1 MFDALFRQIKDR
13 LFVSV
18 AKMLDIPPNLITVFS
33 LILGGLTVGFVL
45 QKLYLAALMFWILN
59 RIFDGLDGAIARIHQ
74 RQTDLGGYIDILSD
88 FIIYAAI
95 PISLVVSAPTIERYF
110 CLTLM
115 ISTFYVNAASWM
127 YLSAAPDEALAMS
140 AYLCVSTTH
149 MAHLCAVDLSQ
160 YPPAVTINNHTSTYL
175 RVVVY

>member
-59 RIFDGLDGAIARIHQ
+59 RLFDGLDGAIARIHQ

-95 PISLVVSAPTIERYF
+95 PISLVVITNYGTILLFDLDDPHFLRQCVF
-110 CLTLM
+110 IDVP
-115 ISTFYVNAASWM
+115 ISNFGGADTG
-127 YLSAAPDEALAMS
+127 
-140 AYLCVSTTH
+140 
-149 MAHLCAVDLSQ
+149 
-160 YPPAVTINNHTSTYL
+160 IKHTQRGHNGNYA
-175 RVVVY
+175 

>member
-45 QKLYLAALMFWILN
+45 QKLYLAALMFWFLN

-74 RQTDLGGYIDILSD
+74 RQTDLGGISISYLTLSSMQL
-88 FIIYAAI
+88 F
-95 PISLVVSAPTIERYF
+95 PSVWSLVPQ
-110 CLTLM
+110 L
-115 ISTFYVNAASWM
+115 
-127 YLSAAPDEALAMS
+127 
-140 AYLCVSTTH
+140 
-149 MAHLCAVDLSQ
+149 
-160 YPPAVTINNHTSTYL
+160 
-175 RVVVY
+175 